1 MVVEVITFTTSTTF
15 TTTATN
21 MKPGDKVI
29 CIDARIDPDKSQE
42 IRQDFEIW
50 VTKDKEYTIRD
61 ILDNNGIVPGVLLD
75 EIHNFPKFFKLL
87 NRMQEPAFALWRF
100 RKLNYASKEEALEK
114 EAELV
119 EVGKPAIKA
128 RGK

>member
-1 MVVEVITFTTSTTF
+1 
-15 TTTATN
+15 
-21 MKPGDKVI
+21 VI
-29 CIDARIDPDKSQE
+29 CIDARIDSDKSQE
-42 IRQDFEIW
+42 IRKDFEIW
-50 VTKDKEYTIRD
+50 VTKDKEYTIRE

-100 RKLNYASKEEALEK
+100 RKLNYATGSQEEVH

-119 EVGKPAIKA
+119 EVAKPGKTLPNENPKKI
-128 RGK
+128 